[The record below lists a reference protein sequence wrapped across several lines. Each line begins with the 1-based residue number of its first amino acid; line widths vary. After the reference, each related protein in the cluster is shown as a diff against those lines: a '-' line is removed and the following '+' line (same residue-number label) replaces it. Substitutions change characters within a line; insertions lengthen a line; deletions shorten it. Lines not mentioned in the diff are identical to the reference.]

1 MLAQYIAIFLR
12 SVLFSQYEEML
23 REIECELQQYII
35 AEEWAVSPFEKMLSE

>member
-35 AEEWAVSPFEKMLSE
+35 A